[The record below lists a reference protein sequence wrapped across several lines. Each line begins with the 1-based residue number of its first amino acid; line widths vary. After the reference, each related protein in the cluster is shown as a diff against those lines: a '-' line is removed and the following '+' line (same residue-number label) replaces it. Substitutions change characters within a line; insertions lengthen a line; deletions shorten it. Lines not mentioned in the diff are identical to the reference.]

1 MATTIRLGLAALA
14 LAACGAPTPP
24 PTPAPLPSASAAPP
38 AACEEDEVYA
48 PRPAPTDK
56 VSLPAVPAL
65 PSRPVKVGADY
76 TVFGATHALASRV
89 DPGEVTMKEIAIVGY
104 IVESNLAAAPACA
117 LHKTGQKDP
126 EGCRAEIPTFAIADT
141 KDARDERKIR
151 VMGWAS
157 NWANVFEANRLY
169 KDAKAAPAVMHK
181 DAIWAVDVPYP
192 LPAVGAKVRVRGR
205 YGRTFTKA
213 SSGVVSDPVDGI
225 LTYDAMDVLEA
236 APERAKLGGAK

>member
-1 MATTIRLGLAALA
+1 MPAGLDRTEQA
-14 LAACGAPTPP
+14 
-24 PTPAPLPSASAAPP
+24 
-38 AACEEDEVYA
+38 
-48 PRPAPTDK
+48 
-56 VSLPAVPAL
+56 
-65 PSRPVKVGADY
+65 
-76 TVFGATHALASRV
+76 RV

-192 LPAVGAKVRVRGR
+192 LPAVGAKVRVRVTVAPRRSPKATSRPPAMPPMLLTRSLGR
-205 YGRTFTKA
+205 
-213 SSGVVSDPVDGI
+213 GI
-225 LTYDAMDVLEA
+225 F
-236 APERAKLGGAK
+236 P